1 MMLLSHPT
9 GNANVRQAARALN
22 EANLLGEFWTSICW
36 PREHAL
42 NRVLSSSVRGELNR
56 RSFPQVPG
64 DKIHSHPWLEI
75 ARILAGRLGL
85 TSLTRHEVG
94 RFCVDA
100 IYESMD
106 RRVAARLREVRGVR
120 AVYAY
125 EDAAAETFLTARRL
139 GIKTVY
145 ELPIGYWK
153 PYRELMQEE
162 GAREPE
168 WASTLPGNTDSSE
181 KLSRKDEE
189 LATADRI
196 IVPSEFARST
206 LSRANVLKASVNV
219 IPYGA
224 PAATSFKK
232 VFRPP
237 DGKLKVIF
245 VGALTQR
252 KGLSYLVRAVEQF
265 RPKVELTIIGRRVG
279 ECRALDR
286 ALTAHNWIPSLPH
299 LGVLQQISQ
308 NDVMVFPSLF
318 EGFGL
323 VLLEAMSVGVPV
335 VATPHGG
342 APECISDGRDGFIV
356 PIRDVEAIA
365 EKLELFLQ
373 HPEIL
378 PVMSRAAFLK
388 ARRCSW
394 ECYGHRLAAL
404 VGQVM
409 AGEPMGV
416 PEPLFLSPSTS
427 WCNPC

>member
-1 MMLLSHPT
+1 MILLSHPT

-22 EANLLGEFWTSICW
+22 EANLLSEFWTSIHW

-42 NRVLSSSVRGELNR
+42 NRVLSPSVRGELNR
-56 RSFPQVPG
+56 RSFPQVPS
-64 DKIHSHPWLEI
+64 DKIRSHPWPEV
-75 ARILAGRLGL
+75 ARLLAGRLGL

-94 RFCVDA
+94 RFSVDA
-100 IYESMD
+100 VYESMD
-106 RRVAARLREVRGVR
+106 RRVAARLREVRGVQ
-120 AVYAY
+120 AVYAH

-139 GIKTVY
+139 GIKTLY

-162 GAREPE
+162 AAREPE

-181 KLSRKDEE
+181 KLCRKDEE
-189 LATADRI
+189 LAMAERI

-206 LSRANVLKASVNV
+206 LSKANCLKASVNV
-219 IPYGA
+219 VPYGA
-224 PAATSFKK
+224 PAATSIKK
-232 VFRPP
+232 QFRPR

-252 KGLSYLVRAVEQF
+252 KGLSYLLRAVEQF
-265 RPKVELTIIGRRVG
+265 GPKVELTIIGRRVG

-286 ALTAHNWIPSLPH
+286 ALSAHHWIPSLPH
-299 LGVLQQISQ
+299 PRVLREISQ

-335 VATPHGG
+335 VTTPHGG
-342 APECISDGRDGFIV
+342 APDCISDGRDGFIV

-378 PVMSRAAFLK
+378 PVMARAALLK

-394 ECYGHRLAAL
+394 EYYGQRLAAL

-409 AGEPMGV
+409 AEEPISK
-416 PEPLFLSPSTS
+416 PKPFFLSPSTS
-427 WCNPC
+427 RCTPC